1 MSVLAD
7 LSTLAKSVGF
17 RKLLGVRL
25 VSQVGDGMFQA
36 GLASLFFFS
45 PQSMTSAAGVAA
57 AIVVIGRAV
66 VRLTERGI
74 VPPERF
80 PLLRHLYE
88 VVGLDQP
95 VAVPW
100 DSFFGGDGSGQA

>member
-1 MSVLAD
+1 M
-7 LSTLAKSVGF
+7 
-17 RKLLGVRL
+17 
-25 VSQVGDGMFQA
+25 
-36 GLASLFFFS
+36 
-45 PQSMTSAAGVAA
+45 
-57 AIVVIGRAV
+57 

>member
-1 MSVLAD
+1 M
-7 LSTLAKSVGF
+7 
-17 RKLLGVRL
+17 
-25 VSQVGDGMFQA
+25 
-36 GLASLFFFS
+36 
-45 PQSMTSAAGVAA
+45 
-57 AIVVIGRAV
+57 IGRAV

-88 VVGLDQP
+88 VVGLDRP